1 MSPTPLMG
9 SNKLGVAGGWSS
21 SFEQQMRVESSLD
34 ETDSSGAL
42 HDTEAMSP
50 PGSPTKLKYAPS
62 FRTILNDY
70 KVQGPDRFEAVFEE
84 NPMLRPSTHEEEV
97 KNCPS
102 YLFGVVNREAYSI
115 FKISCQSSHPMAV
128 HLVTKVQHLCETH
141 WSRFMYSPIQ
151 SYLIFFLVTSDSFS
165 T

>member
-9 SNKLGVAGGWSS
+9 SNKLGMAGGWSS

-34 ETDSSGAL
+34 ETDSAGAL

-84 NPMLRPSTHEEEV
+84 NPMLRPSTHVEEV

-102 YLFGVVNREAYSI
+102 YLFGVVNREACSI
-115 FKISCQSSHPMAV
+115 FKISCQTLHPIAV
-128 HLVTKVQHLCETH
+128 YLVSKVQHLCETN
-141 WSRFMYSPIQ
+141 WSRFMYCIAPFKVI
-151 SYLIFFLVTSDSFS
+151 
-165 T
+165 

>member
-9 SNKLGVAGGWSS
+9 SNKLGMAGGWSS

-34 ETDSSGAL
+34 ETDSAGAL

-50 PGSPTKLKYAPS
+50 PASPTKLKYAPS

-70 KVQGPDRFEAVFEE
+70 KVQGPDRFEAPVFEE
-84 NPMLRPSTHEEEV
+84 NPMLRPSMHMEEV

-102 YLFGVVNREAYSI
+102 YL
-115 FKISCQSSHPMAV
+115 
-128 HLVTKVQHLCETH
+128 
-141 WSRFMYSPIQ
+141 WSTER
-151 SYLIFFLVTSDSFS
+151 LTVFS
-165 T
+165 R